1 MCVGEWVEMSRGRS
15 SVFFGWLG
23 VVLEMERPTT
33 LVSVVLTA
41 SYRAGMRDGEQCC
54 IVDVDTQSLLRGVA
68 MIQWLI
74 ELCGDD

>member
-1 MCVGEWVEMSRGRS
+1 LV
-15 SVFFGWLG
+15 GWLG

-33 LVSVVLTA
+33 LVSVIVGVVLTA